1 VTRFVLDTSVALA
14 WYFEDEFSDYSR
26 FVSDVLNQYGA
37 YVPVIWPL
45 EVANGLL
52 NAVRRGRLRESE
64 VQPMLGSLARLRI
77 EIEAGI
83 ALDTLGQQT
92 LALALAHR
100 LSVYDA
106 SYLELAVRRGLPLAT
121 LDSRLATAAEALGVE
136 IFRP

>member
-1 VTRFVLDTSVALA
+1 MTRFVLDTSVALA

-26 FVSDVLNQYGA
+26 FVSDVLNQFGA

-52 NAVRRGRLRESE
+52 NAVRRGRLRESD

-83 ALDTLGQQT
+83 ALDTLGQKT

-100 LSVYDA
+100 LSAYDA
-106 SYLELAVRRGLPLAT
+106 SYLELALRRGLPLAT
-121 LDSRLATAAEALGVE
+121 QDKRLADAAEAAGIELLQ
-136 IFRP
+136 P